1 MSSLV
6 SERLCLP
13 PKIRPYSL
21 HAPHQVCARD
31 AQATSDL
38 GVVPGRHGRPT
49 GFSVHGWRT
58 PKHFQSAGLTSVEAA
73 GDLVR
78 HIALA
83 RSGISLTPGTCSGP
97 PQCPRVQQSQQNAPE
112 VPRQANFL
120 ATAACS
126 MEEGDVRRDSF
137 WKGGGLR
144 RPVRQRG
151 MDYLRA
157 LLVTPYD

>member
-83 RSGISLTPGTCSGP
+83 RSGISLTPGTCPSP
-97 PQCPRVQQSQQNAPE
+97 PRPRGYSRANRTPPE
-112 VPRQANFL
+112 VPRRANFL
-120 ATAACS
+120 ATVACS
-126 MEEGDVRRDSF
+126 MEEGDARRDSF
-137 WKGGGLR
+137 WKGGDLR

>member
-1 MSSLV
+1 MGA
-6 SERLCLP
+6 
-13 PKIRPYSL
+13 RP
-21 HAPHQVCARD
+21 D
-31 AQATSDL
+31 AESTAGCRHDL
-38 GVVPGRHGRPT
+38 SRVPIDL
-49 GFSVHGWRT
+49 W
-58 PKHFQSAGLTSVEAA
+58 TSVAAA

-112 VPRQANFL
+112 VPRRANFL
-120 ATAACS
+120 ATVACS

-137 WKGGGLR
+137 WKGGDLR

>member
-58 PKHFQSAGLTSVEAA
+58 AKHFQSAGLTSVEAA

-83 RSGISLTPGTCSGP
+83 RSGISLTPGTCPSPPRPRGYSRANRTPRKYQDGP
-97 PQCPRVQQSQQNAPE
+97 TSWPRWR
-112 VPRQANFL
+112 VPWR
-120 ATAACS
+120 
-126 MEEGDVRRDSF
+126 
-137 WKGGGLR
+137 
-144 RPVRQRG
+144 RG
-151 MDYLRA
+151 MPGGILSGR
-157 LLVTPYD
+157 VGI

>member
-1 MSSLV
+1 VLGPTLSNPGAARNV
-6 SERLCLP
+6 GG
-13 PKIRPYSL
+13 
-21 HAPHQVCARD
+21 APCAQNP
-31 AQATSDL
+31 AQCCQYAPWLDL
-38 GVVPGRHGRPT
+38 AAYWDGMGAPT
-49 GFSVHGWRT
+49 GFSVHGRRT

-137 WKGGGLR
+137 WKGGDLR